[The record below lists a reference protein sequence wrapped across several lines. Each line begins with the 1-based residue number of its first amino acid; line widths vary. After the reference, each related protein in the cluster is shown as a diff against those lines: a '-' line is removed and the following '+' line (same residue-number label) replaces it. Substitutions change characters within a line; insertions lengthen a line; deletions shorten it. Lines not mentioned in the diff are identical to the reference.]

1 MYKHILIPVDN
12 SRYSNYGMDL
22 GISLAKKFDSQ
33 LVCSHVYAARLH
45 DSRFKE
51 MEKGLPSKYQD
62 EKRLEETRNTHDTL
76 ITKGLQI
83 ISESYLD
90 LFEKRCREAQVQF
103 ERKIMEG
110 KNFVELV
117 NEVRSDNYDLVV
129 MGALGLGAVEGSLIG
144 SVCERVVRRI
154 NTDVLVVKNQSLLNG
169 TIIVAIDGS
178 SQSMAGLKIALNLG
192 KAFGVDVEAISAFD
206 PNFHYTAFRSLKGVL
221 SDEAGKI
228 FKLEEQEKLHEE
240 IIDNGL
246 AEIYQEH
253 LNTASRIA
261 EREGVKIKT
270 KLLSGKPFNQVLK
283 YVKSRNPSLLI
294 VGKVGI
300 HCNDGLD
307 IGSTTENLLRLAPC
321 HVLITSGRYNVPLE
335 LKTKKPN
342 GSIPWTDGAKKRLEN
357 VPAFAREMA
366 KKAIEDYGRKKG
378 HKEINLEVME
388 KARKRIGM

>member
-12 SRYSNYGMDL
+12 SRYSSYGMDL
-22 GISLAKKFDSQ
+22 GISLAKKFDSR
-33 LVCSHVYAARLH
+33 LVCTHVYAARLH

-51 MEKGLPSKYQD
+51 MEKGLPPKYQN
-62 EKRLEETRNTHDTL
+62 EKILEKTRSVHGTL
-76 ITKGLQI
+76 INKGLRI
-83 ISESYLD
+83 ISDSYLD
-90 LFEKRCREAQVQF
+90 HCEKRCRKSQIEF
-103 ERKIMEG
+103 ERRVLEG
-110 KNFVELV
+110 KNFDEIVK
-117 NEVRSDNYDLVV
+117 EVKRDKYDLVV
-129 MGALGLGAVEGSLIG
+129 MGILGLGEVEESLIG

-154 NTDVLVVKNQSLLNG
+154 DTDVLVAKNEAILNG

-178 SQSMAGLKIALNLG
+178 SQSMAGLKVALNLG
-192 KAFGVDVEAISAFD
+192 KAFGADVEAVSAFD

-228 FKLEEQEKLHEE
+228 FRLKDQEKLHEE
-240 IIDNGL
+240 IIDGGL
-246 AEIYQEH
+246 VKIYQEH
-253 LNTASRIA
+253 LDTAKRIA
-261 EREGVKIKT
+261 EREGVNIKT

-300 HCNDGLD
+300 HCNNGLD

-321 HVLITSGRYNVPLE
+321 NVLVTSGKFNVPLG
-335 LKTKKPN
+335 LKTKKVN
-342 GSIPWTDGAKKRLEN
+342 RSIPWTDDAKKGLEN

-378 HKEINLEVME
+378 HKTINLEVME